1 MDRKQRACMRSYIDW
16 KEKNVAQDFED
27 AGTKESEMNEK
38 DGPKSAIED
47 VKRWT
52 RYLIGFAIVPIISF
66 YLMEAFEHNALA
78 EVRQEAQWF
87 NILIFELIAW
97 TLYLLIGRMTT
108 ALRIELALALA
119 FGLTNHYVMAFRS
132 TPFVPWDL
140 LSVRTAASVAQNY
153 DFTPTPR
160 MIVVTVLFVLLMV
173 AVRVLRKVPR
183 IKLPIRLGS
192 AVLCGLALCLFVNTL
207 QQETFQN
214 KHYLYP
220 FLFTPAYMTKVNG
233 MAVTFAMDLAY
244 VAVDKPEGYS
254 AEEAQKTLE
263 QYGNTD
269 NVFADD
275 EENTN
280 DSKNRG
286 EDANNKDLPNIIV
299 IMDEAF
305 SDLSVVGDLE
315 TNEDYMPF
323 MHKMQQGA
331 DHTITGYA
339 QVSVCGG
346 NTANSE
352 FEFLTG
358 NTMSFLPS
366 GSIPYQQY
374 ITKDTPSL
382 ASYLASLGY
391 ETYAQHPYYASG
403 WNREKVY
410 PLLGFEHLNFIDD
423 YANKTYVRKYVSDDA
438 DMQHIIDT
446 YENKEDGKP
455 AFIFNVTMQNHGGYT
470 DAFSDLSEDV
480 HATNYNS
487 EVLDRYLSL
496 IRLTD
501 QSLEKLVD
509 YFSTV
514 DEKTV
519 IVFFGDHQPSD
530 TVAAQVQDSMLLPG
544 ESVPDEQL
552 IKRYQVPYL
561 VWANY
566 DIDGATQQNTSLN
579 YLSAEVLKAAG
590 VPTDAYQNFL
600 LDLQKSYPVMSA
612 AGRTDASDADEN
624 MLSTYKKLQYYNLFE
639 TK

>member
-1 MDRKQRACMRSYIDW
+1 MHETYIDW

-140 LSVRTAASVAQNY
+140 LSVRTGASVAQNY

-280 DSKNRG
+280 DAKNRG

-305 SDLSVVGDLE
+305 SDLAVVGDLE

-487 EVLDRYLSL
+487 EVLDHYLSL

-509 YFSTV
+509 YFSNV

-519 IVFFGDHQPSD
+519 SVFFGDHQPSD

-552 IKRYQVPYL
+552 RKRYLVPYL

-624 MLSTYKKLQYYNLFE
+624 MLNTYKKLQYYNLFE

>member
-1 MDRKQRACMRSYIDW
+1 MRSYIDW

-280 DSKNRG
+280 DAKNRG

-305 SDLSVVGDLE
+305 SDLAVVGDLE

-509 YFSTV
+509 YFATV

-552 IKRYQVPYL
+552 RKRYQVPYL

-624 MLSTYKKLQYYNLFE
+624 MLNTYKKLQYYNLFE

>member
-1 MDRKQRACMRSYIDW
+1 MHETYIDW

-305 SDLSVVGDLE
+305 SDLAVVGDLE

-552 IKRYQVPYL
+552 RKRYQVPYL

>member
-1 MDRKQRACMRSYIDW
+1 MRSYIDW

-27 AGTKESEMNEK
+27 AGPKESEMNEK

-52 RYLIGFAIVPIISF
+52 RYLIGFVIVPIISF

-280 DSKNRG
+280 DAKNRG

-305 SDLSVVGDLE
+305 SDLAVVGDLE

-509 YFSTV
+509 YFSNV

-552 IKRYQVPYL
+552 RKRYQVPYL

>member
-1 MDRKQRACMRSYIDW
+1 MRSYIDW

-173 AVRVLRKVPR
+173 VVRVLRKVPR

-305 SDLSVVGDLE
+305 SDLAVVGDLE

-509 YFSTV
+509 YFSNV

-552 IKRYQVPYL
+552 RKRYLVPYL

-624 MLSTYKKLQYYNLFE
+624 MLNTYKKLQYYNLFE

>member
-1 MDRKQRACMRSYIDW
+1 MRSYIDW

-160 MIVVTVLFVLLMV
+160 MIVVTVLLVLLMV

-305 SDLSVVGDLE
+305 SDLAVVGDLE

-509 YFSTV
+509 YFSNV

-552 IKRYQVPYL
+552 RKRYQVPYL

-624 MLSTYKKLQYYNLFE
+624 MLNTYKKLQYYNLFE

>member
-1 MDRKQRACMRSYIDW
+1 MRSYIDW

-286 EDANNKDLPNIIV
+286 EDANNKELPNIIV

-305 SDLSVVGDLE
+305 SDLAVVGDLE

-509 YFSTV
+509 YFSNV

-552 IKRYQVPYL
+552 RKRYQVPYL

-624 MLSTYKKLQYYNLFE
+624 MLNTYKKLQYYNLFE

>member
-1 MDRKQRACMRSYIDW
+1 MRSYIDW

-108 ALRIELALALA
+108 ALRIELAFALA

-233 MAVTFAMDLAY
+233 MVVTFAMDLAY

-280 DSKNRG
+280 DAKNRG

-509 YFSTV
+509 YFSNV

-552 IKRYQVPYL
+552 RKRYQVPYL

-624 MLSTYKKLQYYNLFE
+624 MLNTYKKLQYYNLFE

>member
-52 RYLIGFAIVPIISF
+52 QYLIGFAIVPIISF

-108 ALRIELALALA
+108 ALRIELALALV

-173 AVRVLRKVPR
+173 AVCVLRKVPR

-286 EDANNKDLPNIIV
+286 ADANNKDLPNIIV

-509 YFSTV
+509 YFSNV

-552 IKRYQVPYL
+552 RKRYQVPYL

-624 MLSTYKKLQYYNLFE
+624 MLNTYKKLQYYNLFE

>member
-1 MDRKQRACMRSYIDW
+1 MRSYIDW

-27 AGTKESEMNEK
+27 AGPKESEMNEK

-280 DSKNRG
+280 DAKNRG

-305 SDLSVVGDLE
+305 SDLAVVGDLE

-552 IKRYQVPYL
+552 RKRYQVPYL

>member
-1 MDRKQRACMRSYIDW
+1 MHETYIDW

-280 DSKNRG
+280 DAKNRG

-509 YFSTV
+509 YFATV

-552 IKRYQVPYL
+552 RKRYQVPYL

-624 MLSTYKKLQYYNLFE
+624 MLNTYKKLQYYNLFE

>member
-1 MDRKQRACMRSYIDW
+1 MRSYIDW

-280 DSKNRG
+280 DAKNRG
-286 EDANNKDLPNIIV
+286 EDANNKDLPNISV

-305 SDLSVVGDLE
+305 SDLAVVGDLE

-410 PLLGFEHLNFIDD
+410 PVLGFEHLNFIDD

-470 DAFSDLSEDV
+470 DAFSNLSEDV

-509 YFSTV
+509 YFSNV

-552 IKRYQVPYL
+552 RKRYLVPYL

-612 AGRTDASDADEN
+612 AGHTDVSDADEN

>member
-1 MDRKQRACMRSYIDW
+1 MRSYIDW

-275 EENTN
+275 EENIN

-286 EDANNKDLPNIIV
+286 EDANDKDLPNIIV

-305 SDLSVVGDLE
+305 SDLAVVGDLE

-331 DHTITGYA
+331 DQTITGYA

-509 YFSTV
+509 YFSNV

-552 IKRYQVPYL
+552 RKRYQVPYL

>member
-1 MDRKQRACMRSYIDW
+1 MRSYIDW

-140 LSVRTAASVAQNY
+140 LSARTAASVAQNY

-173 AVRVLRKVPR
+173 AVRILRKVPR

-280 DSKNRG
+280 DAKNRG

-331 DHTITGYA
+331 DNAITGYA

-410 PLLGFEHLNFIDD
+410 PLIGFEHLNFIDD

-509 YFSTV
+509 YFSNV

-530 TVAAQVQDSMLLPG
+530 AVAAQIQDSMLLPG

-552 IKRYQVPYL
+552 RKRYLVPYL

>member
-1 MDRKQRACMRSYIDW
+1 MHETYIDW

-173 AVRVLRKVPR
+173 AVCVLRKVPR

-280 DSKNRG
+280 DSKNWG

-305 SDLSVVGDLE
+305 SDLSVVGDLD

-509 YFSTV
+509 YFSNV

-552 IKRYQVPYL
+552 RKRYQVPYL

-612 AGRTDASDADEN
+612 AGHTDASDADEN

>member
-1 MDRKQRACMRSYIDW
+1 MRSYIDW

-108 ALRIELALALA
+108 ALRIELAFALA

-280 DSKNRG
+280 DAKNRG
-286 EDANNKDLPNIIV
+286 EDANNKELPNIIV

-305 SDLSVVGDLE
+305 SDLAVVGDLE

-509 YFSTV
+509 YFSNV

-552 IKRYQVPYL
+552 RKRYLVPYL

-624 MLSTYKKLQYYNLFE
+624 MLNTYKKLQYYNLFE

>member
-1 MDRKQRACMRSYIDW
+1 MRSYIDW

-27 AGTKESEMNEK
+27 AGPKESEMNEK

-305 SDLSVVGDLE
+305 SDLAVVGDLE

-509 YFSTV
+509 YFSNV

-552 IKRYQVPYL
+552 RKRYQVPYL

>member
-1 MDRKQRACMRSYIDW
+1 MRSYIDW

-286 EDANNKDLPNIIV
+286 EDANNKELPNIIV

-509 YFSTV
+509 YFSNV

-552 IKRYQVPYL
+552 RKRYQVPYL

-624 MLSTYKKLQYYNLFE
+624 MLNTYKKLQYYNLFE

>member
-1 MDRKQRACMRSYIDW
+1 MRSYIDW

-108 ALRIELALALA
+108 ALRIELAFALA

-305 SDLSVVGDLE
+305 SDLAVVGDLE

-552 IKRYQVPYL
+552 RKRYQVPYL

-624 MLSTYKKLQYYNLFE
+624 MLNTYKKLQYYNLFE

>member
-1 MDRKQRACMRSYIDW
+1 MHETYIDW
-16 KEKNVAQDFED
+16 KEKNVAQDFEE

-52 RYLIGFAIVPIISF
+52 QYLIGFAIVPIISF

-280 DSKNRG
+280 DAKNRG

-509 YFSTV
+509 YFSNV

-552 IKRYQVPYL
+552 RKRYQVPYL

-624 MLSTYKKLQYYNLFE
+624 MLNTYKKLQYYNLFE